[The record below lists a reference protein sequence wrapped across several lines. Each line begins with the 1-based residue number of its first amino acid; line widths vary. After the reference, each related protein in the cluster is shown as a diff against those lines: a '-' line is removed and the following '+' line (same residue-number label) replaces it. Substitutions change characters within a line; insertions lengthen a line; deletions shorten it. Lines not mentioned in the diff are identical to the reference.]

1 MVAIDYSGW
10 DDKKCEPI
18 WCIRQHRWP
27 WLLEAA
33 SSFILGRTMV
43 DLQQEILKS
52 FLDFLEESVLI
63 PTYDPSVR
71 HTHSAAGSFSS
82 LRAPQRLHSLCC
94 QKREVERNWNF
105 LSIARPLCL
114 VCHSRTISL
123 PPTANTIT
131 MATPPLAASIQYLV
145 EQALPNH
152 DGKIIILHPTT
163 YPSDTPSFHQENQRA
178 NNPPSLPLSPST

>member
-1 MVAIDYSGW
+1 MT
-10 DDKKCEPI
+10 KKCEPI

-27 WLLEAA
+27 WLLEEA

-63 PTYDPSVR
+63 PTCDPSVR

-105 LSIARPLCL
+105 LSIARPCVL
-114 VCHSRTISL
+114 CHSRTISL
-123 PPTANTIT
+123 PPTPSPWP
-131 MATPPLAASIQYLV
+131 PPLAARRFDPISSR
-145 EQALPNH
+145 A
-152 DGKIIILHPTT
+152 
-163 YPSDTPSFHQENQRA
+163 STPK
-178 NNPPSLPLSPST
+178 P